1 MQVSILDS
9 LEIPDE
15 GGSAQALRNA
25 VELARLGEELRLP
38 RYWLTE
44 HHGFPT
50 ELCPAP
56 DVLAGAVAAATSR
69 IRVGV
74 GGMLLNRHSPYR
86 IAQSFRTL
94 AALYPGRI
102 DLGIGRSAP
111 GINAEQ
117 LFSRDVGAAPYD
129 HAERLNELLHW
140 LSLRIPEGDPFGGLR
155 ILPDQPAGPTP
166 WLLAAS
172 TATGELAAR
181 LGLQLASS
189 GFHNPEITAEIAR
202 GYQASFRP
210 SAFAAGVAQPACLV
224 AVMAVAAETQEEAE
238 HLAMPMR
245 MLLDLRQH
253 QRVSLPAMPSLDE
266 AIAHFGGIVPAE
278 QEDWP
283 RRVVGSFVQ
292 VAEMLRRMADRAG
305 VDEVMIRPFTTDV
318 AARHAIF
325 RRIAPLVD

>member
-1 MQVSILDS
+1 MNLSILDS
-9 LEIPDE
+9 LEIPAV
-15 GGSAQALRNA
+15 GGSGEALRNA
-25 VELARLGEELRLP
+25 VELARAGEQLGLP

-56 DVLAGAVAAATSR
+56 DVLAGAILAATSS

-94 AALYPGRI
+94 AALYPGRV
-102 DLGIGRSAP
+102 DLGVGRSAP
-111 GINAEQ
+111 VLNAEE
-117 LFSRDVGAAPYD
+117 LFARDMPATPYD
-129 HAERLNELLHW
+129 HTEKVEELLHW
-140 LSLRIPEGDPFGGLR
+140 LSPGSAIGDRFGGLH

-172 TATGELAAR
+172 TGTGELAGR
-181 LGLQLASS
+181 LGLQLAAS
-189 GFHNPEITAEIAR
+189 GFHKPELTAAIAHA
-202 GYQASFRP
+202 YQDSFQP
-210 SAFAAGVAQPACLV
+210 STFAAGTAQSACLI
-224 AVMAVAAETQEEAE
+224 AVIALAAETQEEAE

-253 QRVSLPAMPSLDE
+253 HRVSLQHMPTLDE
-266 AIAHFGGIVPAE
+266 AIAHFGGVVPAE

-283 RRVVGSFVQ
+283 KRMVGSFVQ
-292 VAEMLRRMADRAG
+292 VAERLRRMAREAG
-305 VDEVMIRPFTTDV
+305 VDEVMIRPFSIDV
-318 AARHAIF
+318 AVRHGIF
-325 RRIAPLVD
+325 TRLAPLLA

>member
-1 MQVSILDS
+1 MFLSILDS
-9 LEIPDE
+9 LEIPTQ
-15 GGSAQALRNA
+15 GGSSQTFRNAIELAQLGDELALR
-25 VELARLGEELRLP
+25 

-50 ELCPAP
+50 EACPAP
-56 DVLAGAVAAATSR
+56 DILAGAIAAATSR

-111 GINAEQ
+111 GINAERVFVRETGTGQ
-117 LFSRDVGAAPYD
+117 YD
-129 HAERLNELLHW
+129 HAERVGELLHW
-140 LSLRIPEGDPFGGLR
+140 LSTRTSDDDTFAGVR
-155 ILPDQPAGPTP
+155 ILPDQPAGPSP

-172 TATGELAAR
+172 LGTGELAAA
-181 LGLQLASS
+181 LGLPLAAS
-189 GFHNPEITAEIAR
+189 GFHRPEITAEIAR
-202 GYQASFRP
+202 TYSAGFRP
-210 SAFAAGVAQPACLV
+210 SEFEAGVSEPASLV
-224 AVMAVAAETQEEAE
+224 AVICIAAETQEEAE

-253 QRVSLPAMPSLDE
+253 HRVSLPSMPTVEEAM
-266 AIAHFGGIVPAE
+266 AHFGGMVPAE

-283 RRVVGSFVQ
+283 MRVVGSYAQ
-292 VAEMLRRMADRAG
+292 VADKLRRMGRESG
-305 VDEVMIRPFTTDV
+305 VDEVIVRPFTTNV
-318 AARHAIF
+318 EARHAMF
-325 RRIAPLVD
+325 RTLAPMLA